1 MIVMQTVTPAVV
13 GIALAGRHG
22 AGRDGRSVAVVGFV
36 LTCAG
41 AVALARFEG
50 GPEGHGGRG

>member
-1 MIVMQTVTPAVV
+1 MA
-13 GIALAGRHG
+13 A
-22 AGRDGRSVAVVGFV
+22 VAVVGFV

>member
-1 MIVMQTVTPAVV
+1 MIVLQTVTPAVV
-13 GIALAGRHG
+13 GIALLDDTVQ
-22 AGRDGRSVAVVGFV
+22 DGMAAVAVIGFV